1 MALNLWILLNL
12 YTFEVDYSCT
22 DFSMK
27 SKPFKAVAGTVVS
40 MEVASLLIDGHV
52 YIVEQAVL
60 FAGRRRVFTFLF
72 NKNKAF
78 VQKTTTV
85 LGK

>member
-1 MALNLWILLNL
+1 
-12 YTFEVDYSCT
+12 
-22 DFSMK
+22 
-27 SKPFKAVAGTVVS
+27 
-40 MEVASLLIDGHV
+40 
-52 YIVEQAVL
+52 L